1 VKRILTLTA
10 LLFLL
15 LAGTSY
21 GQGPYL
27 VCDPYPT
34 GPSVAVPSEF
44 VIVLN
49 GFEYI
54 SAAATDPITGGV
66 YLNFD
71 LDTLWSPGP
80 NSLIV
85 WARNI
90 WGEST
95 QVPFD
100 FFAGPPG
107 TPTGTRIV
115 GSTP

>member
-1 VKRILTLTA
+1 MKKVFTLTILC
-10 LLFLL
+10 LLFML
-15 LAGTSY
+15 GTSFA
-21 GQGPYL
+21 QGPYL

-34 GPSVAVPSEF
+34 GPEAAVPNEF

-54 SAAATDPITGGV
+54 SAAATDPVTGGV

-95 QVPFD
+95 QVPFA
-100 FFAGPPG
+100 FFAGPPLA
-107 TPTGTRIV
+107 PQGTRIV
-115 GSTP
+115 GSSQ